1 MHLQRRYLVPLV
13 LAPLIA
19 AILAATSGRAWA
31 IETRV
36 EGLEGPVADNVVNFL
51 AGLEAAD
58 YGRARLESEIQ
69 RRSREALKA
78 YGYYEPT
85 IDVSLETSDDE
96 DVVERTVVT
105 IDPGPRVTVETL
117 DVQLAGDA
125 RNDRHF
131 RDAID
136 AMPLEEGE
144 PLLHA
149 PYEGLRSQLSTLAAE
164 RGYFDAAFPRHRIEV
179 RPWQQS
185 ARIYLTLDS
194 GERYRFGRVSYSGS
208 QIDVAKLRN
217 MLPFDEGDPYLA
229 GQLAEYNQ
237 RLGQTNWFRGISVRP
252 IIESGASLAQ
262 AQRSW
267 WQAVDRRPGD
277 GAAGSAV
284 GETSPLL
291 GAGALEAARNVAIP
305 GPPLVPVEV
314 SLIPADRHQFE
325 VGIGYATD
333 VGARTQFRWD
343 QPWLNEDGDSLNH
356 ELYLSAPEQQ
366 FSGTYRMPL
375 ADPLRDSYELQYG
388 LKNLDNEDTQSL
400 EASVELAREWVFDNG
415 WTQRLFVRS
424 TYEDFRQA
432 DQEENVLLYYPGVS
446 WSRTRT
452 RNPRF
457 PTWGDSQRLSL
468 AVSDTSWGS
477 DADFV
482 RGTLD
487 SQWIRMLGSNYRF
500 IGRTSI
506 GAMSTSDFE
515 KIPPSLRFF
524 TGGDRS
530 VRGYGYES
538 LAPENEDGELLGG
551 QQKFVASIEA
561 QRRLTGDW
569 WGAAFVDTGNA
580 FDDWWPQDLATGA
593 GLGVRWV
600 SPVGPIRLDIAHPF
614 DSEEDSWRLHFA
626 IGPEF

>member
-1 MHLQRRYLVPLV
+1 MQRRYLVPLV
-13 LAPLIA
+13 VA
-19 AILAATSGRAWA
+19 AVLVASGSRAWA

-36 EGLEGPVADNVVNFL
+36 DGFEGPAANNVVNYL
-51 AGLEAAD
+51 AELEAAD
-58 YGRARLESEIQ
+58 YGRARLKSEIQ

-85 IDVSLETSDDE
+85 IDVSLKTVDDAQA
-96 DVVERTVVT
+96 VERAVVT
-105 IDPGPRVTVETL
+105 IDPGPRVVIETL
-117 DVQLAGDA
+117 DIQLTGDA
-125 RNDRHF
+125 SDDRYF
-131 RDAID
+131 LDAID

-149 PYEGLRSQLSTLAAE
+149 PYEGLRSKLSTLAAE

-185 ARIYLTLDS
+185 ARIYLTMDS

-217 MLPFDEGDPYLA
+217 MLPFDPGDPYLA

-237 RLGQTNWFRGISVRP
+237 RLGQTGWFRGISVRP
-252 IIESGASLAQ
+252 RIESSASLAQ
-262 AQRSW
+262 AQLNW
-267 WQAVDRRPGD
+267 WQAVDRRP
-277 GAAGSAV
+277 
-284 GETSPLL
+284 
-291 GAGALEAARNVAIP
+291 AGAESSGHQQRALLSALALDAARNVATP
-305 GPPLVPVEV
+305 GPPRVPVEV

-333 VGARTQFRWD
+333 VGPRTQFTWD
-343 QPWLNEDGDSLNH
+343 QPWLNEDGDSLYH

-375 ADPLRDSYELQYG
+375 ADPLRDSYALQYG
-388 LKNLDNEDTQSL
+388 IKNLDNEDTQSL
-400 EASVELAREWVFDNG
+400 EASVELARQWVFDNG
-415 WTQRLFVRS
+415 WTQRLYVRA
-424 TYEDFRQA
+424 TYEDFKQA
-432 DQEENVLLYYPGVS
+432 DQDEQVLLYYPGIS
-446 WSRTRT
+446 WSRIRT

-468 AVSDTSWGS
+468 AVSDTLWGS
-477 DADFV
+477 DATFV

-487 SQWIRMLGSNYRF
+487 SQWIRMLGSDYRF

-506 GAMSTSDFE
+506 GAMSTDDFD

-538 LAPENEDGELLGG
+538 LAPRNEDGELLGG

-569 WGAAFVDTGNA
+569 WGAAFVDTGSA
-580 FDDWWPQDLATGA
+580 FNDWWPQDLSTGA

>member
-1 MHLQRRYLVPLV
+1 MHLQRRYFAPLM
-13 LAPLIA
+13 LAPLMA
-19 AILAATSGRAWA
+19 AMLVVPGDRAWA
-31 IETRV
+31 IEARV
-36 EGLEGPVADNVVNFL
+36 VGVEGPVADNVVNYL
-51 AGLEAAD
+51 AELEAAD
-58 YGRARLESEIQ
+58 YGRARLVSEIQ

-85 IDVSLETSDDE
+85 IEVSLETGADE
-96 DVVERTVVT
+96 ET
-105 IDPGPRVTVETL
+105 IAVANIVIDLGPRVTIETL
-117 DVQLAGDA
+117 DIQLEGDAGD
-125 RNDRHF
+125 DRHF
-131 RDAID
+131 RDAVE

-217 MLPFDEGDPYLA
+217 MLPFDPGDPYLA

-237 RLGQTNWFRGISVRP
+237 RLGQTGWFRGISVRP
-252 IIESGASLAQ
+252 HIESGASLAR
-262 AQRSW
+262 AQPSW
-267 WQAVDRRPGD
+267 WQAADLRPAD
-277 GAAGSAV
+277 STDSPVAQEAQ
-284 GETSPLL
+284 PLL
-291 GAGALEAARNVAIP
+291 SALALDASRDVATP
-305 GPPLVPVEV
+305 GPPRVPVEV

-333 VGARTQFRWD
+333 VGPRAQFSWD

-356 ELYLSAPEQQ
+356 ELYLSDPEQQ
-366 FSGTYRMPL
+366 FSGTYHMPL

-388 LKNLDNEDTQSL
+388 LRNLDNEDTQSL
-400 EASVELAREWVFDNG
+400 EASVELAREWVLDNG
-415 WTQRLFVRS
+415 WTQRVYVRS
-424 TYEDFRQA
+424 TYEDFEQA
-432 DQEENVLLYYPGVS
+432 DQNEQVLLYYPGIS
-446 WSRTRT
+446 WSRVRV

-468 AVSDTSWGS
+468 AVSDTVWGS
-477 DADFV
+477 DATFV

-487 SQWIRMLGSNYRF
+487 SQWIRMLGSDYRF

-506 GAMSTSDFE
+506 GAMSTADFD

-580 FDDWWPQDLATGA
+580 FDDWWPQDLMTGA

>member
-1 MHLQRRYLVPLV
+1 MQRRYLVPL
-13 LAPLIA
+13 LAAL
-19 AILAATSGRAWA
+19 LAATGGRAWA

-36 EGLEGPVADNVVNFL
+36 EGLEGPVANNVVNYL
-51 AGLEAAD
+51 AELEAAD
-58 YGRARLESEIQ
+58 YGRARLESEIR

-78 YGYYEPT
+78 YGYYDPT
-85 IDVSLETSDDE
+85 IDVSLETGDDAE
-96 DVVERTVVT
+96 AIERAVVT
-105 IDPGPRVTVETL
+105 IEPGPRVTIETL
-117 DVQLAGDA
+117 DIQLVGDA
-125 RNDRHF
+125 SDDRHF
-131 RDAID
+131 LDAID
-136 AMPLEEGE
+136 AMPLKEGE

-237 RLGQTNWFRGISVRP
+237 RLGQTDWFRGISIRP
-252 IIESGASLAQ
+252 RIETGASLAQ
-262 AQRSW
+262 AQLNW
-267 WQAVDRRPGD
+267 WQAVDHRP
-277 GAAGSAV
+277 AGTGPAESSGQQAQPVLSA
-284 GETSPLL
+284 L
-291 GAGALEAARNVAIP
+291 ALDAARNVATP
-305 GPPLVPVEV
+305 GPPRVPVDV

-333 VGARTQFRWD
+333 VGPRTQFTWD
-343 QPWLNEDGDSLNH
+343 QPWLNEDGDSLYH

-388 LKNLDNEDTQSL
+388 LRNLDNEDTQSL

-415 WTQRLFVRS
+415 WTQRLYVRS
-424 TYEDFRQA
+424 TYEDFKQA
-432 DQEENVLLYYPGVS
+432 DQNEQVLLYYPGIS

-457 PTWGDSQRLSL
+457 PSWGDSQRLSL
-468 AVSDTSWGS
+468 AVSDTLWGS
-477 DADFV
+477 DATFV

-487 SQWIRMLGSNYRF
+487 SQWIRMLGSDYRF
-500 IGRTSI
+500 IGRTSV
-506 GAMSTSDFE
+506 GAMSTDDFD

-530 VRGYGYES
+530 VRGYSYES
-538 LAPENEDGELLGG
+538 LAPRNEDGELLGG

-580 FDDWWPQDLATGA
+580 FNDWWPQDLATGA